1 MDCIRLSVFMP
12 VSVWVPTTVAVVV
25 WLPLSVFVA
34 VGEELA
40 ESPLFGI
47 VSEVVNVRLTLSEPE
62 SDSELDPV
70 DVGCVRLALSE
81 PESDSELDPVD
92 VVVAETDGVV
102 DADALAEAD
111 TDLEAVMLGDHEVDG
126 VIVRVCDGVS
136 CERVPDNTTVA
147 VVIPDNVSARE
158 TVALTLS
165 LL

>member
-1 MDCIRLSVFMP
+1 MQLV
-12 VSVWVPTTVAVVV
+12 
-25 WLPLSVFVA
+25 
-34 VGEELA
+34 
-40 ESPLFGI
+40 
-47 VSEVVNVRLTLSEPE
+47 LSEPE

-92 VVVAETDGVV
+92 VAVAETVGVV
-102 DADALAEAD
+102 DADALADAD
-111 TDLEAVMLGDHEVDG
+111 TDVEAVMLGDHEVDG
-126 VIVRVCDGVS
+126 VSVRVCDGVS

-165 LL
+165 LLVTPRLTVTSADSDRLSDTVSQWQAV